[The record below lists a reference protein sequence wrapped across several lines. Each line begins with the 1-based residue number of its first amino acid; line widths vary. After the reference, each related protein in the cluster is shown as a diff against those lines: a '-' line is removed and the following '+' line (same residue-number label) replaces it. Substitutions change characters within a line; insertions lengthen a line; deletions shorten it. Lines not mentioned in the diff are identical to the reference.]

1 MRLVHTKRI
10 YFICNLKNIFSQ
22 ETNKS
27 TVKYLIIFSDDCD
40 QEVDKVMKYLYANSK
55 LELIRINN
63 LEELSSKLIIEII
76 NKPSLYVFWIARIV
90 HFLDS
95 SIPKNIFLDEQ
106 EIFEQEWL
114 LNNEKKRYLEY
125 ILNINSDRIIGNQIS
140 PNLINKLLVLHNGN
154 KLGINIPNTF
164 ISDNLFE
171 LKSILSENNELISKS
186 IDRIFNFNIKEDYYM
201 TYTEEINYLNIDF
214 LPDKFGVSMFQENL
228 IKEYEVRSF
237 YFYGTIWS
245 VAIFSSINNQTKS
258 DFRKYDNVK
267 PNRVEPIKLPDLL
280 ESKISLL
287 MNKMRLNTGSL
298 DLTFSQEKGFTLLEI
313 NPEGRL
319 GFVNNYTSCYYLE
332 KIIANCIIN
341 KVNILDDI

>member
-1 MRLVHTKRI
+1 
-10 YFICNLKNIFSQ
+10 
-22 ETNKS
+22 
-27 TVKYLIIFSDDCD
+27 
-40 QEVDKVMKYLYANSK
+40 
-55 LELIRINN
+55 
-63 LEELSSKLIIEII
+63 
-76 NKPSLYVFWIARIV
+76 
-90 HFLDS
+90 
-95 SIPKNIFLDEQ
+95 
-106 EIFEQEWL
+106 
-114 LNNEKKRYLEY
+114 
-125 ILNINSDRIIGNQIS
+125 
-140 PNLINKLLVLHNGN
+140 
-154 KLGINIPNTF
+154 
-164 ISDNLFE
+164 
-171 LKSILSENNELISKS
+171 
-186 IDRIFNFNIKEDYYM
+186 M